1 MGRLFCFLP
10 SANSTFVRQN
20 FEALELVTFLL
31 VVISALLH
39 AGWNLIAKRY
49 SGNYSIIYLSFVGG
63 WAIGFPWAVAHFNLH
78 VDWALVAPL
87 VAITGLLHAV
97 YGYLLTLTYRHGD
110 ISTLYPLVRGSGVG
124 LAVAVAIFG
133 LGEQVS
139 PIMSIG
145 MAIAMAGIVLVTYR
159 RDRATTSKL
168 GIALALLCGL
178 LIGTYTVLDKLIVKH
193 LHPLMLL
200 NMMQAISALTFLPYV
215 LLQRKTELRH
225 AVNNHIRPILLI
237 SLVALVSYA
246 IILYVL
252 TEAPLS
258 RVVIARE
265 MSVAFGAIGGI
276 VFFKESYRRSRV
288 AGIVL
293 ILLGIVLIRW

>member
-1 MGRLFCFLP
+1 M
-10 SANSTFVRQN
+10 A
-20 FEALELVTFLL
+20 
-31 VVISALLH
+31 SALLH

-63 WAIGFPWAVAHFNLH
+63 WLLGLPWAAYHFSFDVN
-78 VDWALVAPL
+78 WASVAPM
-87 VAITGLLHAV
+87 VIATGLLHAV

-124 LAVAVAIFG
+124 LAVAVAILG
-133 LGEQVS
+133 LGEQLS
-139 PIMSIG
+139 PLMAIG
-145 MAIAMAGIVLVTYR
+145 MSVSMGGIVLVSYR
-159 RDRATTSKL
+159 RDRTTTGKR
-168 GIALALLCGL
+168 GIVLAMLCGL
-178 LIGTYTVLDKLIVKH
+178 LIGSYTVLDKLIVKH
-193 LHPLMLL
+193 LHPLVLL

-215 LLQRKTELRH
+215 LLQRRTELRH
-225 AVNNHIRPILLI
+225 AMNNHISPILII
-237 SLVALVSYA
+237 SVVALVSYA

-265 MSVAFGAIGGI
+265 MAVAFGALGGI

-288 AGIVL
+288 IGIVL
-293 ILLGIVLIRW
+293 ILLGIVMIKW